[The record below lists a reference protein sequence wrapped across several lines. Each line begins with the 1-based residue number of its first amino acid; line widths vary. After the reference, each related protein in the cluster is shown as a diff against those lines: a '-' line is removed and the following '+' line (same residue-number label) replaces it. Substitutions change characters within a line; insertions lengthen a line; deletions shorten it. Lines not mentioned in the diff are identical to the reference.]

1 MSDPRLP
8 SLTPATKKDN
18 PALRILAYIHFGSG
32 GLESWNVSFSVGVA
46 SVEAL
51 VCSTIVSVCVWVLM
65 MEWNMIIW
73 FLGITTSWGSAVF
86 QSQQEAAIRPGF
98 AKRSSISERERP
110 KRGEMRSWRFLAR
123 GLAEHE
129 VEDHYISQIKGNL
142 RVIKT
147 L

>member
-32 GLESWNVSFSVGVA
+32 GLESCVVSFSAGVA

-65 MEWNMIIW
+65 MKWGIRC
-73 FLGITTSWGSAVF
+73 LG
-86 QSQQEAAIRPGF
+86 
-98 AKRSSISERERP
+98 
-110 KRGEMRSWRFLAR
+110 
-123 GLAEHE
+123 
-129 VEDHYISQIKGNL
+129 
-142 RVIKT
+142 
-147 L
+147 

>member
-32 GLESWNVSFSVGVA
+32 SLESWNVSFSVGVA

-73 FLGITTSWGSAVF
+73 FLGIITSRGQCSFSKLPRSGNPDRVCETKFNIRTGTAKTWRNAELAVLGPKF
-86 QSQQEAAIRPGF
+86 TRTRGG
-98 AKRSSISERERP
+98 RS
-110 KRGEMRSWRFLAR
+110 L
-123 GLAEHE
+123 H
-129 VEDHYISQIKGNL
+129 
-142 RVIKT
+142 
-147 L
+147 